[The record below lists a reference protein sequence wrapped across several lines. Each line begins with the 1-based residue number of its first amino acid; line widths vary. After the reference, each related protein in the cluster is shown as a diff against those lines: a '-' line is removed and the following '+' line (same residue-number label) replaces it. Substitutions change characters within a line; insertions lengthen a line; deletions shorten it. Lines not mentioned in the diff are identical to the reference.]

1 VERSLCGCS
10 FLEMFFLQSVD
21 GPPTQLGARSFST
34 EFPRSPS
41 MEFMQTWDASL
52 YAGNGRFVA
61 VLAESLVEALQ
72 PRAGER
78 VLDLGCGDG
87 FLTQRIGES
96 GAAVVGVDNSPQ
108 MIAAARER
116 GVDARLINGEALPFH
131 GEFDAVFSNAALHWM
146 RNHDAA
152 LSGVY
157 RALKPGGRFVAECGG
172 QGNIAAIRVAL
183 LAVLTA
189 RGIPPDQI
197 ENNKF
202 FNPAEY
208 RAKLERQ
215 GFLVEEITLIPRPTP
230 LESGMAPWLATFRR
244 SVLEVLPEA
253 ERASAVEQIVAL
265 LKPVLSD
272 QQGHWSADYVRLR
285 FLARRP

>member
-1 VERSLCGCS
+1 
-10 FLEMFFLQSVD
+10 
-21 GPPTQLGARSFST
+21 
-34 EFPRSPS
+34 
-41 MEFMQTWDASL
+41 MEDMQQTWDASL

-87 FLTQRIGES
+87 FLTQRFGES
-96 GAAVVGVDNSPQ
+96 GVSVVGVDSSLQ
-108 MIAAARER
+108 MIAAAKER
-116 GVDARLINGEALPFH
+116 GVDARLINGEALPFRA
-131 GEFDAVFSNAALHWM
+131 EFDAVFSNAALHWM
-146 RNHDAA
+146 SDHDAV
-152 LSGVY
+152 LEGVY

-172 QGNIAAIRVAL
+172 QGNIAAISVAL

-189 RGIPPDQI
+189 RGIPLEQI

-230 LESGMAPWLATFRR
+230 LESGMALWLATFRR
-244 SVLEVLPEA
+244 SVLELLPEA
-253 ERASAVEQIVAL
+253 ERAGAVEQIVAL